1 MIHYFFSF
9 FLLLIVINSAQAS
22 SNSAKNAA
30 MHLPSVVKVKIQR
43 SDILSEENDLIQSDS
58 GGSGFVM
65 DDDNHILTNEHVIRD
80 AKKIFI
86 VDSNN
91 TEYLATLIA
100 KDEKS
105 DIALLE
111 ASAFHAPK
119 LPMNTNSTPSLGED
133 VFVIGAPYS
142 LGSSLTRG
150 VISSDKRSL
159 QNYPYQYFIQTDA
172 AINPGNSGGPIFNDQ
187 GEIIGV
193 ATMTFAK
200 SGGYTNI
207 GFAIPI
213 NEALRIANTLMSEKK
228 IIRGYLGAKLL
239 ISDKLSRRLGYQSST
254 IIATVD
260 PQSPAE
266 LGGLRTGDIIIGMND
281 EKFSDATALH
291 RFLYRS
297 KPLDTLK
304 LSLIRDKKVLT
315 ATVILRDQ
323 IPPAVPATNAGSG
336 DAAEK
341 LGLIVSETSNEILV
355 TLTHSVAKMVG
366 ITSGDTLKTLN
377 LIPVKS
383 IKELNM
389 QLSKLKENDIALLT
403 LIRQGEMI
411 TLPIGSK
418 SALAIY
424 STSN

>member
-1 MIHYFFSF
+1 MIHYFLSF
-9 FLLLIVINSAQAS
+9 FLLLIFINSVQAS
-22 SNSAKNAA
+22 SNGAKNAA
-30 MHLPSVVKVKIQR
+30 MYLPSVVKVKIQR
-43 SDILSEENDLIQSDS
+43 SDVLSEENDLIQSDS

-65 DDDNHILTNEHVIRD
+65 DDKNHILTNEHVIRD

-91 TEYLATLIA
+91 VEYLATLIA

-105 DIALLE
+105 DIAVLE
-111 ASAFHAPK
+111 VLTFHAPK
-119 LPMNTNSTPSLGED
+119 LPFCANSTPPLGDD

-150 VISSDKRSL
+150 VISSEKRSL

-187 GEIIGV
+187 GEMIGV

-200 SGGYTNI
+200 AGGYTNI

-213 NEALRIANTLMSEKK
+213 DEALRIANTLILEKK

-239 ISDKLSRRLGYQSST
+239 ISDKLSRRLGYQFST
-254 IIATVD
+254 LIATVD
-260 PQSPAE
+260 PQSPAA
-266 LGGLRTGDIIIGMND
+266 LGGLKAGDIIIGMND
-281 EKFSDATALH
+281 EKFSDATVLH
-291 RFLYRS
+291 RLLYRS
-297 KPLDTLK
+297 KPSDSLK
-304 LSLIRDKKVLT
+304 LSLIRDKKMLT
-315 ATVILRDQ
+315 ATVILSDQ
-323 IPPAVPATNAGSG
+323 IPPVTPATNAGSG

-341 LGLIVSETSNEILV
+341 LGFIVSETSNEILV
-355 TLTHSVAKMVG
+355 TLTHGAAKMVG
-366 ITSGDTLKTLN
+366 ITSGDTLKTVN

-383 IKELNM
+383 IKDLNA

-403 LIRQGEMI
+403 IERQGEMI

-418 SALAIY
+418 SALSIY